1 MDGNVVQHEWGN
13 EIVWANT
20 ELYKGKILV
29 FKEAGSRTPM
39 QYHNNTLKTFFVNS
53 GTFQLRH
60 IDTADGQMY
69 DIELTEG
76 STFNINTNK
85 PYQLTALNAQSS
97 ISEVSNSVENDEF
110 YIVPSGVKE

>member
-39 QYHNNTLKTFFVNS
+39 QYHNNTDRK
-53 GTFQLRH
+53 
-60 IDTADGQMY
+60 
-69 DIELTEG
+69 
-76 STFNINTNK
+76 
-85 PYQLTALNAQSS
+85 
-97 ISEVSNSVENDEF
+97 SV
-110 YIVPSGVKE
+110 V